1 MRQEV
6 AMRDILLIDNGSK
19 RADATL
25 SLRGIAAR
33 LRERVGREVHPVS
46 LLHADQVPASALGGR
61 PADTLEPFLRRRLAA
76 GVRSFLLLPLFF
88 GPSRAISDF
97 IPDLV
102 ERLRAEHGPLATKV
116 ARELCP
122 LPEGEPRLTEILLD
136 QLRIAANAAGV
147 APRRVVLVDHGSP
160 LPAVTAVRAWLAV
173 QLAAR
178 LGPTTLL
185 QEAVMERRPGA
196 EYDFN
201 GELLQERL
209 SDLASAEPLT
219 PVILAMLFLSPG
231 RHAGAG
237 GDIDAICRHVELE
250 HPGFRAYPSS
260 LIGSHP
266 ALIDILAERLRESED
281 EWTSR

>member
-1 MRQEV
+1 
-6 AMRDILLIDNGSK
+6 MRDILLIDNGSK
-19 RADATL
+19 RADATS

-46 LLHADQVPASALGGR
+46 LLHADQVPASALEGR

-102 ERLRAEHGPLATKV
+102 ERLRAEHGPLETRV

-136 QLRIAANAAGV
+136 QLRIAASAAGA

-209 SDLASAEPLT
+209 SDLASADPLT

-237 GDIDAICRHVELE
+237 GDIDAICRQVELE
-250 HPGFRAYPSS
+250 HPGFRAYPSA
-260 LIGSHP
+260 LVGSHP
-266 ALIDILAERLRESED
+266 ALIEILAERLRESED
-281 EWTSR
+281 EWTSG